1 MKGFFGTLLLLWV
14 IRLNIMS
21 GDQACIR
28 DLKLGFLLDLEHIQ
42 SSFIMLKS
50 FRQNTLHG
58 DVIVVQ
64 RLSYHGH

>member
-14 IRLNIMS
+14 IRLKIMS
-21 GDQACIR
+21 GDQAFIR
-28 DLKLGFLLDLEHIQ
+28 DIQQGFLLDLEHIQ
-42 SSFIMLKS
+42 RGFIMLKR

-64 RLSYHGH
+64 RLSNHGH